1 MNRFF
6 LMFLLFFI
14 SQGFVQANANDC
26 FTTPE
31 NAKRMISQSIRHSRM
46 LSELINIRMSSGT
59 AHDDDVRICY
69 YLGGLISDL
78 QIFNLVVYQNSND
91 ECTADTLSHLLR
103 AQNISSQYEQWIGE
117 ISGFCNT
124 DNPMVINK
132 VKSGDR
138 VELSNKLKQFIDFTN
153 GLQVTIQ

>member
-1 MNRFF
+1 MNRF
-6 LMFLLFFI
+6 LTLFLLCFI
-14 SQGFVQANANDC
+14 SQGLVQAKANDC

-31 NAKRMISQSIRHSRM
+31 NAKRIISQSIRHSRM
-46 LSELINIRMSSGT
+46 LSELINIQMNSST

-69 YLGGLISDL
+69 YLGGLIYDL
-78 QIFNLVVYQNSND
+78 QMFNLIVYQNSND
-91 ECTADTLSHLLR
+91 ECTSDSLSHLLR
-103 AQNISSQYEQWIGE
+103 DQDISSQYEQWIGE

-153 GLQVTIQ
+153 VLQVTIQ